1 MLEPICKLKTQRL
14 GHKNPRLHSDE
25 ILIALAISAATDPQA
40 ARALD
45 ALSQLR
51 DCEAH
56 SSVILSAADSGIYSR
71 LGLRL
76 TCSPQYQTNQ
86 LFHK

>member
-1 MLEPICKLKTQRL
+1 MQVVL
-14 GHKNPRLHSDE
+14 GLGSNLGNREENL
-25 ILIALAISAATDPQA
+25 